1 MLRRLVY
8 LVMAGTATLAGIT
21 FILHY
26 FSDVLPLASTE
37 PQLVWRFEMAF
48 LLTAAQWIG
57 LGVVGLAST
66 AIIVIIW
73 KSVRTRLPDVR

>member
-1 MLRRLVY
+1 MLNRLVY
-8 LVMAGTATLAGIT
+8 LVMAGTMTLVGLT

-48 LLTAAQWIG
+48 LLTAAQWTALSVVT
-57 LGVVGLAST
+57 LGWIAVV
-66 AIIVIIW
+66 VITW
-73 KSVRTRLPDVR
+73 KSMRTRTPM